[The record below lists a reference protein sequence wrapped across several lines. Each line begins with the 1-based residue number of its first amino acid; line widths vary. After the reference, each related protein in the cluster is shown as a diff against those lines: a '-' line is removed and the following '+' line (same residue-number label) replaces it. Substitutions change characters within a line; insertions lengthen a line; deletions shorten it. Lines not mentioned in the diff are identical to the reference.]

1 MNDIWLCRAGK
12 DMVSIP
18 LLLRS
23 NMADSGGSGGSVV
36 LPPSL
41 LHNHTTQTCRSRPET
56 EYDHARDPDAA
67 VGQAFISGSYCLTSW
82 VVY

>member
-1 MNDIWLCRAGK
+1 
-12 DMVSIP
+12 MVSIP

-23 NMADSGGSGGSVV
+23 NMADSSGSGGSGSSVV

-41 LHNHTTQTCRSRPET
+41 LHNYTTQSYRSRPET

-67 VGQAFISGSYCLTSW
+67 VGQAFISGSYCLTSR
-82 VVY
+82 VIY